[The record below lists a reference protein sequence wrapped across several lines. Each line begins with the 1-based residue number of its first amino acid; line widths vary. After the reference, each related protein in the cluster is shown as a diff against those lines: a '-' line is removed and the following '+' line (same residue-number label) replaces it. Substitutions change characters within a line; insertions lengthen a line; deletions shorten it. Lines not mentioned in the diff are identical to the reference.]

1 VTVECTRQSGGRK
14 GTVRGRYR
22 DQTGDTVTDDPEN
35 TAARPHSARIWNYWL
50 GGTDNTAA
58 DRAAGDAWLALNPEV
73 VDVVRESR
81 AFLGRAVAHLAGEVG
96 VRQFLDIGAGLPAVE
111 NTHQIVQR
119 LAPGATVVCVDHEP
133 EVVAHAERLLAEE
146 AAGATRVVDADIAD
160 PGGMLRLV
168 GEHIDLGRPVAV
180 LLMGVLGHIPDLD
193 EARDLVRYVM
203 DRTCAGSYLV
213 AADGTHVVIGEAV
226 RKAGVDYAGTGAVP
240 YTTREPHE
248 IESFFEGLEFL
259 EPGCVSVSQ
268 WRPDG
273 GDPAPVDG
281 FGGVGRKR

>member
-1 VTVECTRQSGGRK
+1 M
-14 GTVRGRYR
+14 
-22 DQTGDTVTDDPEN
+22 TDDP
-35 TAARPHSARIWNYWL
+35 TDTSSRPHSARIWNYWL

-58 DRAAGDAWLALNPEV
+58 DRTAGDAWLALNPEV

-81 AFLGRAVAHLAGEVG
+81 AFLGRAVEHLAGAAG

-111 NTHQIVQR
+111 NTHQIVAR
-119 LAPGATVVCVDHEP
+119 IAPDATVVCVDHEP
-133 EVVAHAERLLAEE
+133 EVVAHAERLLAG
-146 AAGATRVVDADIAD
+146 AATGPTHFVDADIGD
-160 PGGMLRLV
+160 PAGMLRLV
-168 GEHIDLGRPVAV
+168 GEHIDLRRPVAV

-203 DRTCAGSYLV
+203 DRTCPGSYLV
-213 AADGTHVVIGEAV
+213 AADGTHVVVGEAV
-226 RKAGVDYAGTGAVP
+226 RKAGVQYADTGAVP

-259 EPGCVSVSQ
+259 PPGCVSVSR
-268 WRPDG
+268 WRPHPDAG
-273 GDPAPVDG
+273 EPALVDG

>member
-1 VTVECTRQSGGRK
+1 MAATETE
-14 GTVRGRYR
+14 RGNL
-22 DQTGDTVTDDPEN
+22 VTDDLMG
-35 TAARPHSARIWNYWL
+35 ASGRPHSARIWNYWL

-81 AFLGRAVAHLAGEVG
+81 AFLGRAVETLARQEG
-96 VRQFLDIGAGLPAVE
+96 VRQFLDVGAGLPAVE

-119 LAPGATVVCVDHEP
+119 TAPDAVVVCVDHEP
-133 EVVAHAERLLAEE
+133 EVVAHAERILADG
-146 AAGATRVVDADIAD
+146 AAGATRFVDADILD

-168 GEHIDLGRPVAV
+168 GEHIDLNRPVAV
-180 LLMGVLGHIPDLD
+180 LMMGVLGHIPDLD

-203 DRTCAGSYLV
+203 DRTCPGSFLV
-213 AADGTHVVIGEAV
+213 AADGTHVVVGEAV
-226 RKAGVDYAGTGAVP
+226 RKAGAEYADTGAVP

-248 IESFFEGLEFL
+248 VESFFEGLEFL
-259 EPGCVSVSQ
+259 PPGCVPVSR
-268 WRPDG
+268 WRPAPGDG
-273 GDPAPVDG
+273 VPAAVDG